1 MTENERKT
9 ADRILD
15 TTLRIMQATK
25 LPGKDARGL
34 AVQLVKWA
42 EEQARLIE
50 GERPR
55 PPAFNERIPRPVLR
69 ATPKPPVARDLALME
84 RLRALFT
91 GVKP

>member
-9 ADRILD
+9 ADQILD

-25 LPGKDARGL
+25 LSGMDAKRL

-42 EEQARLIE
+42 EEEARLIE
-50 GERPR
+50 EERPR

-69 ATPKPPVARDLALME
+69 ATPKPPVAKDLTLME
-84 RLRALFT
+84 RLIALFA